1 MIPPVSLIFLDCPLL
16 SASWLAYQRCRRVFS
31 CLRLWATS
39 QLLKCAINFGS
50 FLFSCVDSW
59 AFNTIVQVF
68 LSMSQV
74 REKWDLIHYTMAI
87 QKCAHGCFRHAE
99 FQRIF
104 FPWRPG
110 VFFAKGAAEVK
121 LLKGLEIDSLKLS
134 KSNMAFYAMIG
145 LYTQRHYFSLK
156 LRPALEVLPCR
167 TVNMISLWAGKTSGH
182 EYRENKARWGLLK
195 NSRQFLC
202 ICAALMLTENKQYM
216 YYSAF
221 FSLKHSETNYLFTS
235 TWC

>member
-1 MIPPVSLIFLDCPLL
+1 MGFNSLHYGY
-16 SASWLAYQRCRRVFS
+16 SEMYSWLFQTR
-31 CLRLWATS
+31 W
-39 QLLKCAINFGS
+39 K
-50 FLFSCVDSW
+50 
-59 AFNTIVQVF
+59 VQ
-68 LSMSQV
+68 
-74 REKWDLIHYTMAI
+74 
-87 QKCAHGCFRHAE
+87 

-110 VFFAKGAAEVK
+110 VLFTKGAAEVK

-134 KSNMAFYAMIG
+134 KSNMAFYAIIG
-145 LYTQRHYFSLK
+145 LYTQRHYFSLR
-156 LRPALEVLPCR
+156 LRPAQVLPCR

-195 NSRQFLC
+195 NSWQFLC

-221 FSLKHSETNYLFTS
+221 FPWNTVRQTICSPAPDVRDRPFTDHKAVLIKDTDKMVSSPINGEMAIIKFWHTEIRSVSKHDF
-235 TWC
+235 